1 MLSRLVALTLLA
13 LALIAPFF
21 GAARAQEPLR
31 GKSVVVTWTEE
42 RMQRREGQSDYRPA
56 TRQGTFSAY
65 VGADGRILSRLDMM
79 NPRRGG
85 GEGPVRAG
93 SGARRQIALSGRIM
107 TAVYLAQAGGAR
119 RIVVSFDDGFG
130 RCTAEVI
137 RGKEEGAEAIVARS
151 RNRPGVKVE
160 IVSVKTNGVS
170 CAVKDG
176 NVVREE

>member
-1 MLSRLVALTLLA
+1 MSPLIATIVLSTLLA
-13 LALIAPFF
+13 ALGGP
-21 GAARAQEPLR
+21 ARAQEALR
-31 GKSVVVTWTEE
+31 GKSVVVTWSEE
-42 RMQRREGQSDYRPA
+42 CMQRRQGEGDYRRA
-56 TRQGTFSAY
+56 VREGKFSAY
-65 VGADGRILSRLDMM
+65 FGNTGRILSRLDMM

-107 TAVYLAQAGGAR
+107 TAVYVARAGGAR
-119 RIVVSFDDGFG
+119 RIVITFDDSLG

-137 RGKEEGAEAIVARS
+137 RGKEEGAQAIIAQS

-160 IVSVKTNGVS
+160 IVSVKTSGVS